1 MSLKRSLLLIV
12 VSAPLAAVVA
22 IGVLFERELGTALLN
37 GTRDELSAAPMVLED
52 RWKNL
57 QDVRMMHA
65 QDVARAPGLAG
76 ALATGDVAE
85 ATRILSAAAEA
96 FPEDPLLVLDD
107 GRALVGGDWLPAE
120 LLEATRRGEM
130 PVSVVPH
137 ADGLSLVAVAPIKM
151 DGRWLGAAGG
161 SSLLDDGEAG
171 TLAGLTRSDVFIF
184 AADGTLVSTS
194 TDSVRSE
201 ELSSV
206 LGEVSVGA
214 PVSEVRSDR
223 SRNLVAAAPLGEAAR
238 VAFVRDLEREL
249 AVMPVL
255 RRTAL
260 WVSGIALAFALLVGM
275 VFAGVLARPVAALA
289 DAADRLAAGD
299 VEAPLPRS
307 SVSEVQRVSDA
318 FAAMRQALVA
328 RLAELESAN
337 RALEDRQDRQDRLAV
352 LQAELVQRERIGAT
366 GRLLAQLA
374 HEIRNPIASVRNC
387 IEVVR
392 RKAALEGEA
401 QEFADIA
408 CTNWPSGCSI
418 CTVPA
423 MKRSDLATSWPSPGR
438 WRSSSERERT
448 GRTGAWP

>member
-337 RALEDRQDRQDRLAV
+337 RALEDRQDRLAV